1 MQYDLNQRALDILNL
16 AKEYSKK
23 SKISTMGSEFL
34 ILAMFETKDSL
45 CHFLLSEYECEY
57 EEVENATNNTF
68 ILRKK
73 EGEMNLSLETILN
86 QAKVLSSETKIGDEH
101 IFMSILMNRNTIACS
116 ILEMLN
122 LNIDEL
128 IIDVKEI
135 YDFNAK
141 DEISFVKNISKK
153 AKNNELSTFVNRDE
167 YLNRLDII
175 MNRRYKNNPLLIG
188 NAGVG
193 KTAIVEGYAMMLD
206 KRNSELTILSLNLT
220 SMLAGTRY
228 RGDFEERFDKFV
240 RDIASKEN
248 VVIFI
253 DEIHTIMGAAT
264 TEGNLDVANMLKP
277 FLARNDIKLIGATTL
292 DEYHKS
298 ILNDKAL
305 CRRFQPIFVSE
316 PTIKETKDIMFGIRE
331 DYEEFHNCHISDEV
345 LEYLI
350 NQSDRKIPK
359 RFRPDKCIDILDD
372 VMSINHLK
380 NKYIVNKN
388 DVDNAIYNF
397 NGNKIKNND
406 YETNFKQIDKYKWL
420 YEMDL
425 LDKKTLLK
433 LLYKGINEG
442 LELLRLDLM
451 NIFQIGDEAVLD
463 IDLSGY
469 KESIML
475 SSLIG
480 APPGYVG
487 YNDEGLLSK
496 HVSEYPMSIIQFN
509 NYDKACGTIKA
520 YIHNMISKGVVIDNK
535 GKTISL
541 SNTIIIV
548 EGIKEKVN
556 VGFNKTEEVKNNLFD
571 EEIIYYEDEA
581 ITLNDKY
588 INALSRINYEISFDF
603 DINSDNCK
611 YVNDYLFEFI
621 KNNDCGVYEVKK
633 NELNKIT

>member
-1 MQYDLNQRALDILNL
+1 L
-16 AKEYSKK
+16 
-23 SKISTMGSEFL
+23 T
-34 ILAMFETKDSL
+34 
-45 CHFLLSEYECEY
+45 
-57 EEVENATNNTF
+57 
-68 ILRKK
+68 
-73 EGEMNLSLETILN
+73 
-86 QAKVLSSETKIGDEH
+86 
-101 IFMSILMNRNTIACS
+101 
-116 ILEMLN
+116 
-122 LNIDEL
+122 
-128 IIDVKEI
+128 
-135 YDFNAK
+135 
-141 DEISFVKNISKK
+141 FVKNISKK
-153 AKNNELSTFVNRDE
+153 AQNNELSTFVNRDE

-193 KTAIVEGYAMMLD
+193 KTAIVEGYAMMLER
-206 KRNSELTILSLNLT
+206 KNSDLTILSLNLT

-240 RDIASKEN
+240 REIACKDN
-248 VVIFI
+248 VVVFI

-316 PTIKETKDIMFGIRE
+316 PTLKETKDILFGIRQ
-331 DYEEFHNCHISDEV
+331 DYEDFHNCHISDDV
-345 LEYLI
+345 LDYLI
-350 NQSDRKIPK
+350 TQSDRKISK

-372 VMSINHLK
+372 VMSINHLQ
-380 NKYIVNKN
+380 NKYIINKS

-406 YETNFKQIDKYKWL
+406 YNTNFKQIDKYKWL

-425 LDKKTLLK
+425 LDKKPLLK

-442 LELLRLDLM
+442 LDLLRTDLM
-451 NIFQIGDEAVLD
+451 NTFQIGEEAVLD

-496 HVSEYPMSIIQFN
+496 HISEYPMSIIILS
-509 NYDKACGTIKA
+509 NYDKACGTIKS
-520 YIHNMISKGVVIDNK
+520 YIHNIIAKGVVVDSK
-535 GKTISL
+535 GKTLSL
-541 SNTIIIV
+541 SNTIIVV
-548 EGIKEKVN
+548 EGIKEKIN
-556 VGFNKTEEVKNNLFD
+556 VGFDKKEESKDNLFD
-571 EEIIYYEDEA
+571 EEINYFEYEA
-581 ITLNDKY
+581 VSLNNKY

-611 YVNDYLFEFI
+611 AVNNYLFEFI
-621 KNNDCGVYEVKK
+621 KNNECGIYEVKK
-633 NELNKIT
+633 NELNKST